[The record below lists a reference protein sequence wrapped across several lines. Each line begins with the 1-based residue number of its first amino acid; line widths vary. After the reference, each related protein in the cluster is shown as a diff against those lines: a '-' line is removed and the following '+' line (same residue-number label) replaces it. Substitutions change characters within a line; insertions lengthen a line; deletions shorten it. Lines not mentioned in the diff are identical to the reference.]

1 MEKKTIEV
9 SWASLWRIFLF
20 ACFVAALYIGREVV
34 LGLFLALVISSGLE
48 TAVSFLERR
57 GLPRTF
63 GVILVFLIALLVIS
77 LVVYTVIPFA
87 IVDLNSMFA
96 SLGRAGADTWWG
108 TLITPETSQ
117 FVSDLAS
124 RFSQMLFAGDV
135 APLAIFSRALGGVVL
150 GIAVLVTSF
159 YLSLSR
165 DGVER
170 FIKVVLPPAYEE
182 TVLRIYQRSRRKIGF
197 WFRTQIFLS
206 VLMGLLVWGALLLL
220 GVRHAFL
227 IGVFA
232 GIFELVPFA
241 GPIIAGAVAVLSAL
255 LTSPSL
261 AFYTLLVFI
270 ALHQF
275 ESHVLVP
282 LVTNKVVGL
291 HPVIV
296 IAAILIGAEVA
307 GFWGVLIAVP
317 AAAVFQEVVEEW
329 SSVRRSKASTV
340 ALS

>member
-1 MEKKTIEV
+1 MEKKVIEV
-9 SWASLWRIFLF
+9 SWVSLWRILLF
-20 ACFVAALYIGREVV
+20 ALFVAALYIGREIV

-48 TAVSFLERR
+48 VAVSFLERK

-63 GVILVFLIALLVIS
+63 GVILVFLVCLFLLS

-96 SLGRAGADTWWG
+96 NLGKTASNSWWG
-108 TLITPETSQ
+108 SVITPETSQ
-117 FVSDLAS
+117 SLSDVAN
-124 RFSQMLFAGDV
+124 RFSQMLFSGDV
-135 APLAIFSRALGGVVL
+135 SPLALFSRALGGVAL
-150 GIAVLVTSF
+150 GVAVLVSSF
-159 YLSLSR
+159 YLSLSK

-182 TVLRIYQRSRRKIGF
+182 AVLRIYQRSRRKIGY

-206 VLMGLLVWGALLLL
+206 VLMAILVWGALLLL

-227 IGVFA
+227 IGVLA
-232 GIFELVPFA
+232 GLLELVPFA
-241 GPIIAGAVAVLSAL
+241 GPIIAGAIAVLSAFI
-255 LTSPSL
+255 TSPSL

-270 ALHQF
+270 AIHQF
-275 ESHVLVP
+275 EAHVLVP
-282 LVTNKVVGL
+282 LVMNKTVGL

-317 AAAVFQEVVEEW
+317 AAAVFQEIIEDWSLVRKGKATVV
-329 SSVRRSKASTV
+329 
-340 ALS
+340 

>member
-1 MEKKTIEV
+1 MEKRIIEV
-9 SWASLWRIFLF
+9 SWVSLWRILVF
-20 ACFVAALYIGREVV
+20 ALFVAALYIGREVV

-48 TAVSFLERR
+48 VAVSFLERK

-63 GVILVFLIALLVIS
+63 GVILIFLVCLFLLS
-77 LVVYTVIPFA
+77 LLVYTVIPFA

-96 SLGRAGADTWWG
+96 NLGKTASNSWWG
-108 TLITPETSQ
+108 SVITPETSQ
-117 FVSDLAS
+117 SVSDLAN
-124 RFSQMLFAGDV
+124 RFSHMLFSGDV
-135 APLAIFSRALGGVVL
+135 SPLAIFSRALGGVAL
-150 GIAVLVTSF
+150 GIAILVSSF
-159 YLSLSR
+159 YLSLSK

-170 FIKVVLPPAYEE
+170 FIKVVFPPDYEN

-206 VLMGLLVWGALLLL
+206 ALMAILVWGALLFL

-227 IGVFA
+227 IGVLA
-232 GIFELVPFA
+232 GLFELVPFA
-241 GPIIAGAVAVLSAL
+241 GPIIAGAIAVLSAFI
-255 LTSPSL
+255 TSPSL

-270 ALHQF
+270 VLHQF

-282 LVTNKVVGL
+282 LVTNKALGL

-317 AAAVFQEVVEEW
+317 AAAVFQEVIEDWSLAKRGKVE
-329 SSVRRSKASTV
+329 VV
-340 ALS
+340 